1 MSTDTTTTLDPAA
14 LRAAVRG
21 NVVTPDDA
29 GYDAASATMY
39 GPAEARP
46 LAVVAPA
53 DAEDVAEVVRLVS
66 ALGLGLAVRSGGHSA
81 AGHSTVDGGIVLDL
95 RSLDGIEVDVPDRS
109 VWAGA
114 GLTAGALTTA
124 VAEHGLAV
132 GFGDTGSVGIGGIT
146 LGGGVGFL
154 VRKHGLTI
162 DNLLAAEVVTA
173 AGEVV
178 VADEHAHPDL
188 FWALRGGGGNFG
200 VVTRFRYRLHEVGTV
215 HGGLLVLPATAETV
229 TGFLA
234 AADAAPE
241 DLSTIANVMSCPP
254 MPFIAEQHH
263 GSAVI
268 LALVCW
274 SGDPA
279 AGEAAVAPLRALAEP
294 LADMVR
300 PAAYPEMFAP
310 DDPDYHPTAVSRTM
324 FASRVDT
331 TTAATIVERIDASDA
346 PMRVVQIR
354 VLGGA
359 AARVAT
365 DATAYAHR
373 ARRLM
378 LNVASFYV
386 GDDDRR
392 RRQEWVDELS
402 AVLTGGDDAA
412 YVNFVGDEGEERVR
426 AAYPG
431 ATWDRLRAVKAQY
444 DPANLFRRN
453 HNIPPADAS
462 VPAARRT

>member
-1 MSTDTTTTLDPAA
+1 MSTGTTAFDLAA
-14 LRAAVRG
+14 LRSTVRG
-21 NVVTPDDA
+21 SVLGPDDA
-29 GYDAASATMY
+29 GYDAARSTSY
-39 GPAEARP
+39 GAPDARP
-46 LAVVAPA
+46 LAVVAPVDA
-53 DAEDVAEVVRLVS
+53 DDVAHVVRLV
-66 ALGLGLAVRSGGHSA
+66 ADHGLDLAVRSGGHSA

-95 RSLDGIEVDVPDRS
+95 RSLDGIEIDVDDRS

-114 GLTAGALTTA
+114 GLTAVALATA
-124 VAEHGLAV
+124 TAEHGLAI

-146 LGGGVGFL
+146 LGGGVGYL
-154 VRKHGLTI
+154 VRKHGLTV

-173 AGEVV
+173 AGDVV
-178 VADEHAHPDL
+178 VADETAHPEL

-215 HGGLLVLPATAETV
+215 YGGLLVLPATADTI

-254 MPFIAEQHH
+254 MPFIGEEHH
-263 GSAVI
+263 GRPVI

-274 SGDPA
+274 AGDTA
-279 AGEAAVAPLRALAEP
+279 EAEAAVAPLRALAEP
-294 LADMVR
+294 LADLLH
-300 PAAYPEMFAP
+300 PSSYPELFP
-310 DDPDYHPTAVSRTM
+310 PEDPDYHPTAVSTTM
-324 FASRVDT
+324 FASDVDT
-331 TTAATIVERIDASDA
+331 ATAATVVERIETSDA
-346 PMRVVQIR
+346 PMRAVQIR

-359 AARVAT
+359 SARVAA

-373 ARRLM
+373 SSRLM
-378 LNVASFYV
+378 VNVASFYV
-386 GDDDRR
+386 GDDDRP
-392 RRQEWVDELS
+392 RRQQWVDELA
-402 AVLTGGDDAA
+402 AVLHDGDDAA
-412 YVNFVGDEGEERVR
+412 YVNFVGDEGDDRVR

-453 HNIPPADAS
+453 HNIPPADA
-462 VPAARRT
+462 VPAAGGS